1 MDEQL
6 KSRFEHVLQQYADV
20 IKERDAAQLR
30 EKMDREQFEASFR
43 AAVDNVILSCRHSG
57 EGASNADKLGL
68 PRHQIRQW
76 PLGESRDLPGQHEG
90 HHRRTTAFQ
99 NLSCR
104 ESQRRADFRGQPT
117 FGRLETKYCEGR
129 GHH

>member
-6 KSRFEHVLQQYADV
+6 KSRFEPVLQQYADV
-20 IKERDAAQLR
+20 IKERDAALLR

-43 AAVDNVILSCRHSG
+43 TAVDNVILPAATQVK
-57 EGASNADKLGL
+57 ELVTPTNL

-90 HHRRTTAFQ
+90 HDRRTAACQ
-99 NLSCR
+99 NLGCR
-104 ESQRRADFRGQPT
+104 ESQRRADLRS
-117 FGRLETKYCEGR
+117 
-129 GHH
+129 